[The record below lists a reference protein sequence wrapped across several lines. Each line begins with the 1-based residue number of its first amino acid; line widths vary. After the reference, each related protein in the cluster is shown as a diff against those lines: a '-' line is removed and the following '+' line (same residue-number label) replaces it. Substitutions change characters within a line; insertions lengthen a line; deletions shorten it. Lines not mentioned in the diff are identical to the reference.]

1 MALRS
6 HLNNQ
11 ITTRWEM
18 SLQVVADEFESV
30 LEDDSA
36 TSVVKEYYCEELK
49 GVGGSNQL
57 EG

>member
-1 MALRS
+1 
-6 HLNNQ
+6 
-11 ITTRWEM
+11 M
-18 SLQVVADEFESV
+18 SLQVVADEFEAV

-36 TSVVKEYYCEELK
+36 ASVVKEYYCEELK